1 MVMGDWGEG
10 QELVV
15 MDGRIKVPYRWFA
28 GEVGTRYLE
37 SLRDERKFLGTRCPK
52 CGKTYHIPRRNC
64 PECLAE
70 CSQWVELGSAGTLES
85 YTVVREHHPQLS
97 PLPLPYG
104 YGIIKLEGADTGF
117 LHLLGEFEEGG
128 LAVGARV
135 EAVFSDAREGNILDV
150 RYFRPVGEVE

>member
-1 MVMGDWGEG
+1 MEDWKKD

-37 SLRDERKFLGTRCPK
+37 SLRDDGVFMGTRCPE
-52 CGKTYHIPRRNC
+52 CGIVYHVPRRNC
-64 PECLAE
+64 PECFEE
-70 CSQWVELGSAGTLES
+70 CSEWVELGSAGILES
-85 YTVVREHHPQLS
+85 YTIVRKQHPQLS

-104 YGIIKLEGADTGF
+104 YGIVRLEGAGTGF
-117 LHLLGEFEEGG
+117 LHLLGEFEEDD

-135 EAVFSDAREGNILDV
+135 EAVFADERGGSILDV
-150 RYFRPVGEVE
+150 KYFRPAKGVE